1 MTSKQLTE
9 IKLGKEDKFVE
20 NSRKFQITS
29 GKKYTISTRVKG
41 TKGEQFCGYFG
52 VVILNKNGREITRRI
67 SWLNDFSGKKNIVKV
82 IFEAPQESSEAV
94 CIYRLNYEVPV
105 KSSCQYYLVPINQ
118 ISWKESADELKENYC
133 LTSDYSIPKLKELSH
148 EEEFSLERNLVWI
161 FAAPRSGT
169 SWLGTQLLSFQTL
182 SLNEPQIGLHI
193 GIRQP
198 RIRDRIVRQI
208 DLFKNE
214 PDYFFSK
221 QYMDTW
227 KFYIRKLVLNRIF
240 AQFQILSTKI
250 IIKEPNG
257 VMGADIITQCLPNSK
272 IIFLARDGR
281 DTIDSILDAFQK
293 DSWATKE
300 YGYTPISQ
308 ERRFSEIKYQA
319 DLWVKLMKIIND
331 AFNKHSK
338 DLRLLVKYE
347 DLRKNTIEELKKIY
361 KFIDIDIPKKELE
374 NIVEKYSFEKIP
386 EDLKGSGKVTR
397 SATPGKWRKNFTAEE
412 IKIMDEI
419 IGKSLQKLGYS
430 NEPNKR

>member
-1 MTSKQLTE
+1 MDE
-9 IKLGKEDKFVE
+9 VKLGKEDKFVE
-20 NSRKFQITS
+20 NSDNFSISPR
-29 GKKYTISTRVKG
+29 KKYTFSTEVKG
-41 TKGEQFCGYFG
+41 IKGKQFSGYFG

-67 SWLNDFSGKKNIVKV
+67 SWLNDFSGKKNIVNV

-118 ISWKESADELKENYC
+118 IRWEESADELEENYC
-133 LTSDYSIPKLKELSH
+133 LTSDYSIPRLKELSH
-148 EEEFSLERNLVWI
+148 EEEYSLERNLVWI
-161 FAAPRSGT
+161 FATPRSGT
-169 SWLGTQLLSFQTL
+169 SWLGTQLLSFQTN
-182 SLNEPQIGLHI
+182 SLNEPQIGLHL
-193 GIRQP
+193 GMRQP
-198 RIRDRIVRQI
+198 RIKDRIVRQI

-240 AQFQILSTKI
+240 AQFQNLSTKI

-257 VMGADIITQCLPNSK
+257 GLGADIITQCLPNSK
-272 IIFLARDGR
+272 IIFLTRDGR
-281 DTIDSILDAFQK
+281 DAIDSKLDAFQK
-293 DSWATKE
+293 DSWATKQ

-308 ERRFSEIKYQA
+308 ERRFPEIKYQA
-319 DLWVKLMKIIND
+319 DLWVVLMEIIND

-374 NIVEKYSFEKIP
+374 NIVEKHSFEKIP

-397 SATPGKWRKNFTAEE
+397 SATPGKWKDNLSEKEASIME
-412 IKIMDEI
+412 KIMS
-419 IGKSLQKLGYS
+419 KTLQKFGYI
-430 NEPNKR
+430 